1 MATMIPETFPPIPDS
16 ASPQERSGLETERTV
31 FEILRNAPG
40 TDEWRVMYDV
50 PVTPEFG
57 SQRQIDFLI
66 IVPNAAIICLEVKG
80 GWFEVHDGQWYR
92 QSANGRIEVE
102 AADVQA
108 RRAMQG
114 LDYELITEFGA
125 TSPEARVP
133 KNHVVLLADTTWPDE
148 QNGPSCPTI
157 EFSTR
162 LEMGTDQAKII
173 RDIAM
178 YADRTRSDTQG
189 PRLNVQRAGNILAYF
204 NRATV
209 RVASPTFPGGTPA
222 DGSDP
227 YSKIM
232 NRQVRLT
239 EEQYRALEN
248 TENSPRCL
256 FTGPPGTGKTML
268 ALELARR
275 RTEAGD
281 RVAFLCFNRLLANW
295 LRRQNINDVQ
305 ASESSLFVGAFWH
318 DFVYSVVKNADANL
332 WADFYQEMDSADAD
346 SFFDEM
352 FDEICPRYAK
362 DALLLMDTAPFD
374 YLIVDEIQDMCFER
388 YLEIM
393 DLALSGQ
400 GGLLEGRWAMFGDF
414 QQAIPPR
421 PGTTIPESREENL
434 MHYCDNYVNYQLHDN
449 CRNTESII
457 TLVATVTGIAV
468 QPPRFRGGAPAVYK
482 RWYNR
487 NELMQLL
494 DSEVRRL
501 VHSENEEIN
510 DIVVLGSDRPQRL
523 GLVASRTYGGF
534 NYVDYTRGQYW
545 PPEDTDFDFGTSAHL
560 RFCRA
565 GTFKGMESKAV
576 ILILGPG
583 ATDEDKAH
591 AFIGMTRA
599 RVHLTVLAHAELDFS
614 STSVA
619 VAERVSEANQPKP
632 VQTEPQPDTPELV
645 QSELR
650 AISVE
655 PDVAVPQPTEVELPP
670 PESESSPIPTQ
681 RGRFWARL
689 RRWFR

>member
-1 MATMIPETFPPIPDS
+1 MARMIPETFPAIPND
-16 ASPQERSGLETERTV
+16 ASPQIRSGLETERWIYE
-31 FEILRNAPG
+31 FLRDAPD
-40 TDEWRVMYDV
+40 TDGWVVCYSV
-50 PVTPEFG
+50 PVTPQFG
-57 SQRQIDFLI
+57 SQREVDFLV
-66 IVPNAAIICLEVKG
+66 IVPDKAVVCVEVKSG
-80 GWFEVHDGQWYR
+80 SFDVIDGQWHER
-92 QSANGRIEVE
+92 TSSGLVPRE
-102 AADVQA
+102 AADQQSS
-108 RRAMQG
+108 RAFSG
-114 LDYELITEFGA
+114 VKYELETEFGV
-125 TSPEARVP
+125 TSPEARIPAAYTVI
-133 KNHVVLLADTTWPDE
+133 LTSSRWPDE
-148 QNGPSCPTI
+148 KNPPICPVI
-157 EFSTR
+157 DF
-162 LEMGTDQAKII
+162 
-173 RDIAM
+173 
-178 YADRTRSDTQG
+178 DTQLTMFFDRGKIATEIYKIATNIAARVAG
-189 PRLNVQRAGNILAYF
+189 PRLTDHRATKILAYF

-209 RVASPTFPGGTPA
+209 RAESPGLPGAAPA
-222 DGSDP
+222 EGGDP
-227 YSKIM
+227 YSKVM

-239 EEQYRALEN
+239 EEQYRALES
-248 TENSPRCL
+248 TENAPRCL

-295 LRRQNINDVQ
+295 LRRQNISDVQ
-305 ASESSLFVGAFWH
+305 ASESNLFVGAFWH

-346 SFFDEM
+346 GFYDEM

-362 DALLLMDTAPFD
+362 DALLLMDTVPFD
-374 YLIVDEIQDMCFER
+374 FLIVDEIQDMCFER

-400 GGLLEGRWAMFGDF
+400 GGLAKGRWAMFGDF
-414 QQAIPPR
+414 QQTIPPR

-434 MHYCDNYVNYQLHDN
+434 RHYCDDYANYQLQDN
-449 CRNTESII
+449 CRNTGPII
-457 TLVATVTGIAV
+457 DLVATVTGIAV
-468 QPPRFRGGAPAVYK
+468 QPPRFRGGAPAVHKY
-482 RWYNR
+482 WSNR

-501 VHSENEEIN
+501 IDSEKEGIN

-523 GLVASRTYGGF
+523 GLVPSRTYGGF

-583 ATDEDKAH
+583 ATAEDRAH

-614 STSVA
+614 SSSAA
-619 VAERVSEANQPKP
+619 VAEGVSDAN
-632 VQTEPQPDTPELV
+632 
-645 QSELR
+645 
-650 AISVE
+650 
-655 PDVAVPQPTEVELPP
+655 
-670 PESESSPIPTQ
+670 
-681 RGRFWARL
+681 
-689 RRWFR
+689 